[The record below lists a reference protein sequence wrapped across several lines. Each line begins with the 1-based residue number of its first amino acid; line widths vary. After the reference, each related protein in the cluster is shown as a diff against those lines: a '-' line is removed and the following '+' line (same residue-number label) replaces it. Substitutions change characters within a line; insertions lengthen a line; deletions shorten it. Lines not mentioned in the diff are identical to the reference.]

1 MVWSWSASRRRV
13 PRACRDAKLNGY
25 ALLAWNASWSFA
37 LMVGYLAPIVLVQS
51 YTWLI
56 CTTQRLA
63 NGTAVGFVGWLWGV
77 AAPMTTILHR
87 C

>member
-1 MVWSWSASRRRV
+1 
-13 PRACRDAKLNGY
+13 
-25 ALLAWNASWSFA
+25 
-37 LMVGYLAPIVLVQS
+37 MVGYLAPIVLVQS